1 MRSAAQLITLQRPLS
16 GPEIMA
22 TEPFIA
28 IQDLCHAFGAG
39 ALKKNVLREVS
50 IDFHPGEIVLIMG
63 PSGSGKTTL
72 LTLAGALRSVQQ
84 GSIRIGGIELRN
96 AKPADIMK
104 VRRRIGFIFQGRNLI
119 ASLTAC
125 ENVQL
130 ALTFDPSTTAAS
142 SRRKAMQ
149 YLDMVGLDGFGHKK
163 PDELSGGQKQR
174 VAIARA
180 LIHRPGI
187 VMADEPT
194 AALDRKTGREVVE
207 LLQHLAR
214 KDGVAILLVTHDN
227 RILDIADRIITL
239 DDGRVE
245 ETHIGMDRLG
255 EAMTDLTALFPRYLA
270 AISAATD
277 GEETL
282 RSLQHRFQELRD
294 PLIHQAAEFA
304 ARRMSPLLMARAR
317 NLEKQLYD
325 LALCEETISML
336 WVLFSTP
343 PSDRMRNLGDSFF
356 QSLEFLLIT
365 MAETCATPTAD
376 GVEMLLR
383 LTENRGKLMTTL
395 RERYF
400 DSGASLDVNGS
411 GGRYQGSEKN
421 LYLDKEEK
429 RHLFELTELFARTV
443 YIIHKWAES
452 L

>member
-1 MRSAAQLITLQRPLS
+1 
-16 GPEIMA
+16 MA

-39 ALKKNVLREVS
+39 ALKKNVLQEVS
-50 IDFHPGEIVLIMG
+50 IDFYPGEVVIIMG

-84 GSIRIGGIELRN
+84 GSIRIDGIELRN
-96 AKPADIMK
+96 AKPADILK
-104 VRRRIGFIFQGRNLI
+104 VRRRIGFIFQGQNLI

-130 ALTFDPSTTAAS
+130 ALAFDPSTTAAS
-142 SRRKAMQ
+142 SRQKAMQ
-149 YLDMVGLDGFGHKK
+149 YLGMVGLDGFGHKK

-207 LLQHLAR
+207 LLQRLAHQE
-214 KDGVAILLVTHDN
+214 GTAILLVTHDN

-239 DDGRVE
+239 EDGRIE
-245 ETHIGMDRLG
+245 ETHRGMERLL
-255 EAMTDLTALFPRYLA
+255 EALTALTTLFPGYAA
-270 AISAATD
+270 AISAAAT
-277 GEETL
+277 EEVEPIGV
-282 RSLQHRFQELRD
+282 LQHRFQELRE
-294 PLIHQAAEFA
+294 PLLSRAAEFA
-304 ARRMSPLLMARAR
+304 ARRMSPLLMTQARS
-317 NLEKQLYD
+317 LEKLLQY
-325 LALCEETISML
+325 LALCEETL
-336 WVLFSTP
+336 ARLLVLFSAP

-365 MAETCATPTAD
+365 MAETGAAPTAD
-376 GVEMLLR
+376 GVDLLLR
-383 LTENRGKLMTTL
+383 LTEDRGNLMTNL

-400 DSGASLDVNGS
+400 DSGAGFD
-411 GGRYQGSEKN
+411 E
-421 LYLDKEEK
+421 EEK
-429 RHLFELTELFARTV
+429 RHLFELTELFARKV
-443 YIIHKWAES
+443 YLIHECAES
-452 L
+452 WRIWITN